1 MVKKAWEKHKEI
13 RSRSSVASRKLK
25 ETFLIVCEG
34 TKTEP
39 NYFDSFRVKSATV
52 KTIGSGRN
60 TISLVEDAINIR
72 NKEKMHGTE
81 YDQVWCVF
89 DRDDFHSTFNDAV
102 FLAGRNGLKVAFSN
116 ESFELWYLLHFIY
129 FDSNIGRAEYIKK
142 LKKHLGSYEKND
154 KTVYEKIIQKQSVAI
169 RNAQRLIS
177 SCDMKNPNKCEPCTT
192 VVNLVGALNRFL

>member
-1 MVKKAWEKHKEI
+1 MKQKPWNKKKAIRYRESAEI
-13 RSRSSVASRKLK
+13 RLLK

-34 TKTEP
+34 EKTEP
-39 NYFDSFRVKSATV
+39 AYFDSK
-52 KTIGSGRN
+52 
-60 TISLVEDAINIR
+60 
-72 NKEKMHGTE
+72 
-81 YDQVWCVF
+81 
-89 DRDDFHSTFNDAV
+89 
-102 FLAGRNGLKVAFSN
+102 
-116 ESFELWYLLHFIY
+116 
-129 FDSNIGRAEYIKK
+129 IGRAEYIKK